1 MTFKVIEDMVL
12 RSHLDGIGR
21 DGIDSYL
28 LSRGRFRLAVLHG
41 TWMVN
46 QMRVNHDL
54 GILESLILGHAY
66 IAAGLMATGLSGND
80 RVSLQVA
87 CDGPVGGL
95 HVECSA
101 LGEVRGYLNNSRIA
115 IEEPLESFDTA
126 RFFGSGRLTVT
137 RLTAGADGPF
147 NGHIEL
153 HHGNLAQDLT
163 RYYALSEQI
172 PTAMALSVKFDRE
185 GLVSGA
191 GGLLIQSLPVSRHYL
206 VLDDEVSVLAD
217 SEDDGLE
224 PQEFERAVERLE
236 NIVHR
241 LPSLGALFAEGATQS
256 KIVRSHFSELD
267 PVYVGTRAVEF
278 SCGCTRDRFQRF
290 LAALPASE
298 LDDIKEN
305 GPFPLRLTCFN
316 CNSEYAFTRDEIGA
330 LG

>member
-12 RSHLDGIGR
+12 RSHLDTIGR
-21 DGIDSYL
+21 DGIDSFL
-28 LSRGRFRLAVLHG
+28 LARGRFRLAVLHG

-46 QMRVNHDL
+46 QMRANHDL

-66 IAAGLMATGLSGND
+66 MAAGLLATGLSGSD
-80 RVSLQVA
+80 RMSLHVA

-101 LGEVRGYLNNSRIA
+101 QGEIRGYLNNTRIP
-115 IEEPLESFDTA
+115 IEEPLSTFDTA
-126 RFFGSGRLTVT
+126 PFVGSGRLTVT
-137 RLTAGADGPF
+137 RLTAGAESPF
-147 NGHIEL
+147 TGHIEL
-153 HHGNLAQDLT
+153 HHGNLAQDIT

-191 GGLLIQSLPVSRHYL
+191 GGLLIQSLPASRHYL
-206 VLDDEVSVLAD
+206 VLDDEVSVL
-217 SEDDGLE
+217 SEGEEDGLE
-224 PQEFERAVERLE
+224 PEEFERAVERLE
-236 NIVHR
+236 EIVHR
-241 LPSLGALFAEGATQS
+241 LPSLGELFADGATQS
-256 KIVRSHFSELD
+256 KIVRSHFAELD
-267 PVYVGTRAVEF
+267 PVYMGTRAVEF
-278 SCGCTRDRFQRF
+278 SCGCNRDRFQRF
-290 LAALPASE
+290 LSALPSSE

-305 GPFPLRLTCFN
+305 GPFPLRLNCFN

>member
-12 RSHLDGIGR
+12 RSHLDTIGS

-28 LSRGRFRLAVLHG
+28 LARGRFRLAVLHG

-46 QMRVNHDL
+46 QMRANHDL

-66 IAAGLMATGLSGND
+66 MAAGLFATGLSGNE
-80 RVSLQVA
+80 RVSLQLS

-101 LGEVRGYLNNSRIA
+101 SGEVRGYLNNTRIP
-115 IEEPLESFDTA
+115 IEAPLESFDTA
-126 RFFGSGRLTVT
+126 PFFGSGRLTVT
-137 RLTAGADGPF
+137 RFTAGAEGPF
-147 NGHIEL
+147 TGHIEL
-153 HHGNLAQDLT
+153 LHGNLAQDLT

-191 GGLLIQSLPVSRHYL
+191 GGLLIQSLPTSRHYL
-206 VLDDEVSVLAD
+206 VLDDKVSVLAD
-217 SEDDGLE
+217 GDEEGFE
-224 PQEFERAVERLE
+224 PEEFDRTVERLE
-236 NIVHR
+236 EIVHG

-256 KIVRSHFSELD
+256 KIVRSHFAELD
-267 PVYVGTRAVEF
+267 PVYMGTRAVEF
-278 SCGCTRDRFQRF
+278 SCGCNRDRFQRF

-316 CNSEYAFTRDEIGA
+316 CNSEYAFSRDEIGA